1 MHEETK
7 VIRRLL
13 RVGKSVAGGTSDSSN
28 GIVLWCRSYDTDK
41 KGHTPYVC
49 LGRLSYHSH
58 EPGSRPLKF
67 VWNLM
72 DYDRLTNHK
81 DTGVR
86 ARFDA
91 LVGLA

>member
-1 MHEETK
+1 MHNESN

-13 RVGKSVAGGTSDSSN
+13 RVGQAAAN
-28 GIVLWCRSYDTDK
+28 GSLAPQDGLVLWCRTHDETK
-41 KGHTPYVC
+41 RTFTPYVC

-72 DYDRLTNHK
+72 DYD
-81 DTGVR
+81 V
-86 ARFDA
+86 
-91 LVGLA
+91 LAHHENERVQSLFQKLINS

>member
-1 MHEETK
+1 MHDESN

-13 RVGKSVAGGTSDSSN
+13 RVGQAAAN
-28 GIVLWCRSYDTDK
+28 GSLAPQDGLVLWCRLHDEAKRTF
-41 KGHTPYVC
+41 TPYVC

-72 DYDRLTNHK
+72 DYN
-81 DTGVR
+81 V
-86 ARFDA
+86 
-91 LVGLA
+91 LAHHENESVQSLFQKLINS